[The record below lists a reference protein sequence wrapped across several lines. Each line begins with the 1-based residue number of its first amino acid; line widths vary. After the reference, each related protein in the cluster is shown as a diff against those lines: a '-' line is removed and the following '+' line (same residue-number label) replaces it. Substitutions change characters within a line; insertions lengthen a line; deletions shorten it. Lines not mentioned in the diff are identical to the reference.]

1 MPTIPLK
8 SPVLRLIAGLVLL
21 NSAGF
26 ADDDSTEL
34 TAVFAKTDKG
44 YRRQKDPDGRWV
56 REYYA
61 MTNGG
66 PAEGTIQDNTQ
77 DKIKFASL
85 ASVLAEHLAWQ
96 GYFPATD
103 SNKVD
108 LLVVVNWGRTTP
120 FNDSTYRSGSDNVLA
135 AMNTLSG
142 LNQGA
147 AFQSEVPSASD
158 AGSAPQAEVSL
169 TGSPEVMQQQ
179 AAQSQLEGTMLT
191 QELFNRARNE
201 DNAKNA
207 HLLGYMGDIN
217 EADGIQ
223 RFAGGGNRYA
233 DLVADIEETR
243 YYVIISAYD
252 FKKTVR
258 EKKPKLQWV
267 TRMSMR
273 APGNS
278 FAEKAAA
285 MVAYA
290 ATRFG
295 QNTDGL
301 ERKAMPNYKV
311 NLEDTKF
318 LGVAD
323 KSPSTA
329 PAPPAKEPNK

>member
-1 MPTIPLK
+1 MIKLPQGNPLM
-8 SPVLRLIAGLVLL
+8 RLLAGLALL
-21 NSAGF
+21 SSTAF
-26 ADDDSTEL
+26 AAEEDSVL

-44 YRRQKDPDGRWV
+44 YHRQKGPDGRWV

-85 ASVLAEHLAWQ
+85 ASVLAEHLARQ

-103 SNKVD
+103 PAKVD

-120 FNDSTYRSGSDNVLA
+120 FNDLTYRSGTDNVLA
-135 AMNTLSG
+135 AMNTLTNMGPATPPAIVSPTD
-142 LNQGA
+142 A
-147 AFQSEVPSASD
+147 A
-158 AGSAPQAEVSL
+158 SAPEAEVNL
-169 TGSPEVMQQQ
+169 TGSAEDMQRQ
-179 AAQSQLEGTMLT
+179 AAQSQLEAALIT
-191 QELFNRARNE
+191 QGMFTRARNE

-207 HLLGYMGDIN
+207 RLLGYMGDIN
-217 EADGIQ
+217 ESDGIQ
-223 RFAGGGNRYA
+223 RFAGGGDRYA
-233 DLVADIEETR
+233 DLVADIEEAR
-243 YYVIISAYD
+243 YYVIVSAFD

-278 FAEKAAA
+278 FADKAAA

-290 ATRFG
+290 AARFG
-295 QNTDGL
+295 QDTDGL
-301 ERKAMPNYKV
+301 ERKNIQNFKV

-318 LGVAD
+318 LGVAE
-323 KSPSTA
+323 KA
-329 PAPPAKEPNK
+329 PAPASAPPVTEQKK

>member
-1 MPTIPLK
+1 MITILLK
-8 SPVLRLIAGLVLL
+8 NSVMRLLAGLALMS
-21 NSAGF
+21 SAGF
-26 ADDDSTEL
+26 ADEEEVVL
-34 TAVFAKTDKG
+34 TSVFAKTDRG
-44 YRRQKDPDGRWV
+44 YQRQKGPDGRWV

-61 MTNGG
+61 LTNGG
-66 PAEGTIQDNTQ
+66 PAEGTVQDNTQ

-85 ASVLAEHLAWQ
+85 ASVLAEHLARQ

-103 SNKVD
+103 PNKVD

-120 FNDSTYRSGSDNVLA
+120 FNDLTYRSGSDNVLA
-135 AMNTLSG
+135 AMNTLTG
-142 LNQGA
+142 LNQA
-147 AFQSEVPSASD
+147 AASQPATVNVTD
-158 AGSAPQAEVSL
+158 PGSAPQAEVSL
-169 TGSPEVMQQQ
+169 TGSPQVMQQQ
-179 AAQSQLEGTMLT
+179 AAQSQLEGAMLT

-207 HLLGYMGDIN
+207 RLLGYMGDIN
-217 EADGIQ
+217 ESDGIQ
-223 RFAGGGNRYA
+223 RFAGGGNRFA
-233 DLVADIEETR
+233 DLVTDIEEAR
-243 YYVIISAYD
+243 YYVIVHAFD

-301 ERKAMPNYKV
+301 ERKNIPNYKV

-318 LGVAD
+318 LGVAE
-323 KSPSTA
+323 KVPA
-329 PAPPAKEPNK
+329 PASAPPVTEQKK

>member
-1 MPTIPLK
+1 MLK
-8 SPVLRLIAGLVLL
+8 SPLRNPVLRLIAGLLL
-21 NSAGF
+21 MNSAGF
-26 ADDDSTEL
+26 AAEEDAVL
-34 TAVFAKTDKG
+34 TAVFAKTDRGYQRKKG
-44 YRRQKDPDGRWV
+44 PDGRWV

-85 ASVLAEHLAWQ
+85 ASVLAEHLARQ

-103 SNKVD
+103 PNKVD

-120 FNDSTYRSGSDNVLA
+120 FNDLTYRSGSESVLA
-135 AMNTLSG
+135 AMNSLTNLGPATPPAIVSPTD
-142 LNQGA
+142 A
-147 AFQSEVPSASD
+147 A
-158 AGSAPQAEVSL
+158 SAPQAEVNL
-169 TGSPEVMQQQ
+169 TGSAEDMQRQ
-179 AAQSQLEGTMLT
+179 AAQSQLEAALIT
-191 QELFNRARNE
+191 QGMFTRARNE

-207 HLLGYMGDIN
+207 RLLGYIGDIN
-217 EADGIQ
+217 ESDGIQ
-223 RFAGGGNRYA
+223 RFAGGGDRYA
-233 DLVADIEETR
+233 DLVADIEEAR
-243 YYVIISAYD
+243 YYVIVSAFD

-278 FAEKAAA
+278 FADKAAA

-301 ERKAMPNYKV
+301 ERKNIPSYKV

-318 LGVAD
+318 LGVAE
-323 KSPSTA
+323 KA
-329 PAPPAKEPNK
+329 PAPPPPPPVSEQKK